1 MIFNVVVVL
10 LVSLQSGVSE
20 CYYNTD
26 VLHYQQE
33 PNEPQSPPEQLF
45 KLKSITDTNLFK
57 TFIIYLAFWWRGKIY
72 DDEKSFRI
80 QWLYL
85 HVFDRSL
92 YVYE

>member
-26 VLHYQQE
+26 VLHNQQE

-45 KLKSITDTNLFK
+45 KLKSIKDTNLFK
-57 TFIIYLAFWWRGKIY
+57 TLIIYLAF
-72 DDEKSFRI
+72 
-80 QWLYL
+80 
-85 HVFDRSL
+85 
-92 YVYE
+92 